1 MSALFKPCVGLT
13 TYFTS
18 VGWCGVM
25 WAPIGP
31 FSMTFR
37 GQPTSSSSLYPI
49 RTNLGPIHRSD
60 EIIRHGIRCSMM
72 CIYFRRGDTTLSSTT
87 TISLLTIRH
96 VAYDIVLWWIF
107 FLIRRKHRLFSV
119 QSHLYRFDLQDAL
132 SDVGRRTNDCPE
144 KTIPL
149 GWFKFAY
156 HSCDL
161 AHVITLTGSSV
172 FPLLDAHFYD

>member
-107 FLIRRKHRLFSV
+107 FWSGENTGCSVSSPIFTDLTCKMRYLMLGAVQMIAQKKLF
-119 QSHLYRFDLQDAL
+119 H
-132 SDVGRRTNDCPE
+132 
-144 KTIPL
+144 
-149 GWFKFAY
+149 
-156 HSCDL
+156 
-161 AHVITLTGSSV
+161 
-172 FPLLDAHFYD
+172 